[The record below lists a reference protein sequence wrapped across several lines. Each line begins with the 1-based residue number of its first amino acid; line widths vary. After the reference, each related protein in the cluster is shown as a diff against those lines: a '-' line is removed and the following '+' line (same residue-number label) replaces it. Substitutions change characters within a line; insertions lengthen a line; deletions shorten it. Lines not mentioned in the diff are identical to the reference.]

1 MHPTSALLVFTDPR
15 DELGRADV
23 RAHLRPDGRL
33 VPHKLLSPGVLD
45 ASLHQRGVV
54 VLTRDPSP
62 VAIRT
67 IGDLCARARET
78 HRIAVVLRR
87 GAAAGTWPA
96 HPVSAI
102 ADIPEWLWI
111 DARAAWTSFAEQ
123 YPVEYDGCAFQQVGR
138 LRYLAGDHRTERA
151 ATSLLRFLYE
161 RFPSSVR
168 QRIDGFV
175 VPSWIDT
182 GTPLRFPTLPSA
194 AQTYAQAWMLVPDGE
209 TSQDLE
215 IVDLGADMLDDSRP
229 SPRMRSPD
237 RDRVAARALANLHSV
252 RGEFG
257 VLHRIVDVL
266 EPRQLGDEG
275 EAVAPPSRRAL
286 LRHLMVALGHPPRW
300 REARNAHSWHH
311 ELEAGG
317 SPEDWFGGQRVKA
330 GLEADDEGGRIVI
343 VACDLEAN
351 RLLPP
356 VMWRRAA
363 VAGEVRDEEERWS
376 LEHRRACAFGPH
388 KPEEIDPGIVPLD
401 GAGAPRAPFA
411 VVRYGDRLPRGEPAL
426 LVLVGRRTALARMS
440 AELQRD
446 CHVAI
451 VECPI
456 DGTVSEA
463 VPSFPDAAALV
474 RKLAAFS
481 ESRTD
486 QVFPFDPLDLARL
499 VETATVEQKLLHEIE
514 IEGPP
519 ADLPDVMADL
529 ARIAR
534 PNGSEPVLVHVAVSE
549 GVVSREAL
557 VDLEKALA
565 TKNRLLFI
573 ASPRADREMAVVTV
587 WCASR
592 RRVPPPRRALSPGAL
607 PECP

>member
-1 MHPTSALLVFTDPR
+1 MSPTSALLVFTDPL
-15 DELGRADV
+15 DNLGRTAV
-23 RAHLRPDGRL
+23 CAHLRADGQL
-33 VPHKLLSPGVLD
+33 VPREGLSPDVLEE
-45 ASLHQRGVV
+45 SLHRRGVV
-54 VLTRDPSP
+54 VLARDPSP
-62 VAIRT
+62 AAIRT

-87 GAAAGTWPA
+87 GTAAGAWPA

-111 DARAAWTSFAEQ
+111 DARAAWTSFAER
-123 YPVEYDGCAFQQVGR
+123 YPVDDFGSAFQHAGR
-138 LRYLAGDHRTERA
+138 LMYLAGDRRTERA
-151 ATSLLRFLYE
+151 ATSLLHFLYE
-161 RFPSSVR
+161 RFHSSVR

-175 VPSWIDT
+175 VPSWNDT
-182 GTPLRFPTLPSA
+182 GTPLRFPTVPSA
-194 AQTYAQAWMLVPDGE
+194 EQTYAQAWMLVPDVE
-209 TSQDLE
+209 ASQTLE
-215 IVDLGADMLDDSRP
+215 VVDLGADMLDDSRP
-229 SPRMRSPD
+229 APSWRSPD
-237 RDRVAARALANLHSV
+237 RDRVAALALANLHSV

-266 EPRQLGDEG
+266 EPMQLDEEG

-300 REARNAHSWHH
+300 REASNAHSWHH
-311 ELEAGG
+311 EFEADG
-317 SPEDWFGGQRVKA
+317 SPEDWYGGQRVKA
-330 GLEADDEGGRIVI
+330 GLEADDEDGRIVI

-363 VAGEVRDEEERWS
+363 VAGEVRDEDERWS
-376 LEHRRACAFGPH
+376 LEHGRACAFGPH
-388 KPEEIDPGIVPLD
+388 EPEDIDPGIVPLD
-401 GAGAPRAPFA
+401 GVGMPRAPFS

-426 LVLVGRRTALARMS
+426 LVLVGRRTALAHMS
-440 AELQRD
+440 EELQRD

-499 VETATVEQKLLHEIE
+499 VETATVECKLLHEIE

-519 ADLPDVMADL
+519 SELPDVMADL
-529 ARIAR
+529 ARLAR

-549 GVVSREAL
+549 GVVSRETL
-557 VDLEKALA
+557 VDLERALA
-565 TKNRLLFI
+565 TKKRALFI
-573 ASPRADREMAVVTV
+573 ASPRVDREMAVVTV
-587 WCASR
+587 WCAAR
-592 RRVPPPRRALSPGAL
+592 RRVPPLR
-607 PECP
+607 